1 LPVIDKTQ
9 CRRHA
14 RRIYFFAGSDLL
26 LCRLGFVSG
35 ALAGPA
41 EAAIPG
47 DPAVIIT
54 LLLASALAGLT
65 TTWLLIW

>member
-1 LPVIDKTQ
+1 M
-9 CRRHA
+9 C
-14 RRIYFFAGSDLL
+14 RIYFSAESDLL

-35 ALAGPA
+35 ALAGRG

-47 DPAVIIT
+47 DPAVIII
-54 LLLASALAGLT
+54 LLLANVLAGLS